1 MQKTLI
7 ILAAGMGSRFGWIKQ
22 IARIGD
28 KGETLLDFTLQDA
41 IHAGFTDVIYIIR
54 KEIEEDFK
62 NIIWNT
68 YKDILNT
75 EYVYQEIEEP
85 RTKPRGTGHALSCVL
100 PVLHS
105 PCLLINADDYYGADS
120 MQQASRRLEN
130 CKVDTFGMIGYILEK
145 TLSENG
151 SVNRGICTIE
161 DNHLQSITETF
172 WITRTPDGLQD
183 RDGKNID
190 PQSIASMNFWM
201 FHDHTLLHL
210 KSEFEKWQLTAKEWE
225 EYYVGL
231 YCNRLI
237 KKFSLECEVL
247 IAQDNRYGITYKEDV
262 EIVRKNLLG

>member
-1 MQKTLI
+1 
-7 ILAAGMGSRFGWIKQ
+7 
-22 IARIGD
+22 
-28 KGETLLDFTLQDA
+28 
-41 IHAGFTDVIYIIR
+41 
-54 KEIEEDFK
+54 
-62 NIIWNT
+62 
-68 YKDILNT
+68 
-75 EYVYQEIEEP
+75 
-85 RTKPRGTGHALSCVL
+85 
-100 PVLHS
+100 
-105 PCLLINADDYYGADS
+105 

-262 EIVRKNLLG
+262 KIVRKNLLG